1 MREPYLHWKDEMP
14 HVKTKNPVGIDFVVI
29 KVIEP
34 FVFNHIVMGACLP
47 SEIIRFLR
55 QIKNSSRGKNFMALR
70 SLLFFG
76 RFLVKNGPKRA
87 KNTIFW
93 H

>member
-29 KVIEP
+29 KVLEP

-47 SEIIRFLR
+47 SEPVKPGSDCHASGWGSTKPIIFG
-55 QIKNSSRGKNFMALR
+55 NGKAFKQQ
-70 SLLFFG
+70 
-76 RFLVKNGPKRA
+76 VKW
-87 KNTIFW
+87 NTSV
-93 H
+93 